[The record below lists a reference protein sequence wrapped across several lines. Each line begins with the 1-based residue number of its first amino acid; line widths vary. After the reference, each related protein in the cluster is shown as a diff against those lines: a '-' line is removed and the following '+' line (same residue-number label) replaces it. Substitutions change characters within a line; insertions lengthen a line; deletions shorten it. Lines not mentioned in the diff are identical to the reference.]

1 MGLLVEGQW
10 VDQWYD
16 TKKTG
21 GKFVR
26 EDAQFRHLITS
37 DGTTDIEG
45 KQAFKAEAGRYH
57 LYVSYACPWAHRTII
72 FRQLKG
78 LEDIITMSSVHP
90 DMLENGWYYAD
101 ADTETGTDDIINGFK
116 YHHQVY
122 TATNPNYTGRVTV
135 PVLWDKKTKQI
146 VNNESSEIIRIFNT
160 AFNHITG
167 NTDDYYPEILQDE
180 IDAINDVIYHN
191 VNNGVYKTGFATD
204 QKVYEEA
211 LNTLFNTLDDLEQRL
226 STQRYLVGQQ
236 VTEAD
241 WRLFTTLIRFD
252 AVYFSHF
259 KTNLKTIEDYPHL
272 SAYLRDLY
280 QVTNVSKTVN
290 IDDIKRHYY
299 VSQTTINPTQV
310 IPVGPFIDY
319 TTQHDRDQLS

>member
-26 EDAQFRHLITS
+26 EDAQFRHLITP

-122 TATNPNYTGRVTV
+122 
-135 PVLWDKKTKQI
+135 
-146 VNNESSEIIRIFNT
+146 E
-160 AFNHITG
+160 
-167 NTDDYYPEILQDE
+167 
-180 IDAINDVIYHN
+180 
-191 VNNGVYKTGFATD
+191 
-204 QKVYEEA
+204 
-211 LNTLFNTLDDLEQRL
+211 L
-226 STQRYLVGQQ
+226 S
-236 VTEAD
+236 
-241 WRLFTTLIRFD
+241 
-252 AVYFSHF
+252 
-259 KTNLKTIEDYPHL
+259 HL
-272 SAYLRDLY
+272 
-280 QVTNVSKTVN
+280 
-290 IDDIKRHYY
+290 
-299 VSQTTINPTQV
+299 
-310 IPVGPFIDY
+310 
-319 TTQHDRDQLS
+319 